1 MYEILTKSI
10 KIQPTY
16 KHEEYAIKQTH
27 KPNDPSAGPQTAFL
41 EATWEKIGCHLGSIW
56 ELEAEEASGRHLE
69 SKSATPPKRNAKVP
83 FNFQFY

>member
-1 MYEILTKSI
+1 MIPARDPKQHFGKPLG
-10 KIQPTY
+10 
-16 KHEEYAIKQTH
+16 KHVGAIWE
-27 KPNDPSAGPQTAFL
+27 AF
-41 EATWEKIGCHLGSIW
+41 GSPLGSLW